1 MLACLYR
8 PAGPLQPSGRR
19 VVPYSPD
26 TLDRY
31 AGLCHRFKPWQKQ
44 LMLLWFSACV
54 RYMQT
59 GRFIIG
65 SQEISF
71 AELFSSETPE
81 DGESLGWITLLY
93 DMAEKRIFGSIEEAD
108 RQGLVEILSLLY
120 HYKKRNDAA
129 ARKKR

>member
-1 MLACLYR
+1 
-8 PAGPLQPSGRR
+8 
-19 VVPYSPD
+19 
-26 TLDRY
+26 
-31 AGLCHRFKPWQKQ
+31 
-44 LMLLWFSACV
+44 
-54 RYMQT
+54 MQT

-93 DMAEKRIFGSIEEAD
+93 DLAEKRIFGSIEETD